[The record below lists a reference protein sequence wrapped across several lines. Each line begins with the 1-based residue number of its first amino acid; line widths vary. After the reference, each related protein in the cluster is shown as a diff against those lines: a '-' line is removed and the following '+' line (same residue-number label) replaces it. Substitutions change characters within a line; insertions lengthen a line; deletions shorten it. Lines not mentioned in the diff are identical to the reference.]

1 MAFKT
6 LNFDYSTKP
15 SIIYIACCGY
25 VSLRIWNTK
34 INYMNWQEAI
44 QESKKGTATRVEESK
59 GKKYTTIKYKD
70 GSGFLLVGENMKVD
84 FSNSREAT
92 SKELNGFTDWKPS
105 E

>member
-1 MAFKT
+1 
-6 LNFDYSTKP
+6 
-15 SIIYIACCGY
+15 
-25 VSLRIWNTK
+25 
-34 INYMNWQEAI
+34 MNWQEAI

-70 GSGFLLVGENMKVD
+70 DSGFLLVGENMKVD